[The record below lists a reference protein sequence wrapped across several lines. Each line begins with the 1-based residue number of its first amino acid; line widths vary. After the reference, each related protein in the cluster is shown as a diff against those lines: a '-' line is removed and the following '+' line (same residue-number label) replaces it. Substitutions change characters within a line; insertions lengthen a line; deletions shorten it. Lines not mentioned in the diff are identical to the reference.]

1 MAAAFAI
8 PREVPPGKVG
18 CVVTIRLQI
27 RNVVMIICEKG
38 RQSVKLDGQRNTQHS
53 KTKSTQNSPEPRK
66 SAKPGG
72 PHDRSQDASFE
83 QETFTYEKSDLTQ
96 DSRVPVLIAFPENHG
111 NDGCQGLS
119 CPLLPEKERLQLPL
133 INGFSTYVEE
143 DALPRLAG
151 LLPEGTRLT
160 LNNTIRYPR
169 APKLL
174 TDIDAEAVGP
184 GRVELLPNIQ
194 KVWDRGFTG
203 KGERIVIIDSGIH
216 PHKDLKD
223 KVVEWVD
230 FSHQKAPEMIDPYG
244 HGTHVAGVAAG
255 NGASSGGEIKGVAP
269 DAELVGLRITT
280 VAEAIKALQWCVEH
294 KKELNLKVI
303 NMSLGEVARRGHKFD
318 PWALA
323 VKKANEAGLVCV
335 VAAGNE
341 GPGSGTI
348 STPGIEPHAITVGA
362 YDSKGTPEFEDDTLW
377 SKSSL
382 GPTIDGLKKPDVL
395 APGVS
400 IFSTLAPGST
410 LDEQVFPH
418 RGNSYMA
425 VSGTSQ
431 GTPMIAALSTIL
443 LQANPALNSEEL
455 KEILVEA
462 SHKAPPHPSTG
473 VPIAGGAGL
482 VDAEK
487 ALDLALAR
495 KDAPAVGLA

>member
-1 MAAAFAI
+1 M
-8 PREVPPGKVG
+8 
-18 CVVTIRLQI
+18 
-27 RNVVMIICEKG
+27 
-38 RQSVKLDGQRNTQHS
+38 KLDGHLKGKQGKASSASQRSERTP
-53 KTKSTQNSPEPRK
+53 TRE
-66 SAKPGG
+66 KPTL
-72 PHDRSQDASFE
+72 PHDELTEPPVQ
-83 QETFTYEKSDLTQ
+83 QETFSYEKSDLTQ
-96 DSRVPVLIAFPENHG
+96 DSRVPVLIAFPANHG
-111 NDGCQGLS
+111 NDGCEGLT
-119 CPLLPEKERLQLPL
+119 CPLLPANERLQLPL

-143 DALPRLAG
+143 DALPQLAG
-151 LLPEGTRLT
+151 MLPEGTRLT
-160 LNNTIRYPR
+160 LNNAIKYPR

-174 TDIDAEAVGP
+174 TDTEVEAAQP

-203 KGERIVIIDSGIH
+203 QGERIVIIDSGIH
-216 PHKDLKD
+216 PHRDLQD
-223 KVVEWVD
+223 RVVEWVD
-230 FSHQKAPEMIDPYG
+230 FSKQKAPEMIDPYG

-255 NGASSGGEIKGVAP
+255 SGASSDGEIKGVAP
-269 DAELVGLRITT
+269 DADLVGLRITT
-280 VAEAIKALQWCVEH
+280 VAEAIKALQWCVEN
-294 KKELNLKVI
+294 KDELNLKVI

-341 GPGSGTI
+341 GPGPGTI

-362 YDSKGTPEFEDDTLW
+362 YDSKGTPSPDDDTLW
-377 SKSSL
+377 EKTSI

-410 LDEQVFPH
+410 LDEDFFPH
-418 RGNSYMA
+418 RGDSYMA

-431 GTPMIAALSTIL
+431 GTPMIAGLSTIL
-443 LQANPALNSEEL
+443 LQANPDLSSQEL
-455 KEILVEA
+455 KNILVEA
-462 SHKAPPHPSTG
+462 SREAPPHPSSG
-473 VPIAGGAGL
+473 EPLPSGAGL

-495 KDAPAVGLA
+495 RKTGAEELA